1 MQASYLALLKFI
13 LPPFILEHFEL
24 KSARNEGEDILH
36 IDLEEI
42 NRIPAEFKDQ
52 KLVSKGF
59 FPSITIQDF
68 PLRGQRVFL
77 HIKRRRWMKMEGE
90 EKRSI
95 ITRDWNVVSK
105 GTRMTKEFAAFLK
118 ECRRYPTI

>member
-1 MQASYLALLKFI
+1 
-13 LPPFILEHFEL
+13 
-24 KSARNEGEDILH
+24 
-36 IDLEEI
+36 
-42 NRIPAEFKDQ
+42 
-52 KLVSKGF
+52 SKGF